1 MSVSTAET
9 SAQLRPARTRSR
21 VEVADIAVGLFR
33 VNGYEATSAT
43 DIARAAGVSRS
54 TFFRQFRS
62 KEDVIFADH
71 DELAVQIAAYFA
83 VPHDDPW
90 LAVRDAATMVFE
102 RFRERLDSVRVR
114 DLVVRDTPALRDRET
129 IMAIRYEQMFA
140 AYLRAARPD
149 VPPLTAIRYAAAVTA
164 THNYELRHLIR
175 GPGPAVSETDAA
187 TAAAPDPA
195 TDPAT
200 DAATDAAAD
209 AAHAATDAAHAAT
222 DAAHAAT
229 DAAPDP
235 ATEPATDAATDAA
248 ADAAHA
254 AHLAEE
260 LAAELREVGRLFHP
274 DSAHATAPPPA
285 DLQEPAAVAP
295 AELVVAVFPGTISPD
310 ELSREVAR
318 ALGGRLAERAPGPG
332 AVAAPRMQDQAVA
345 EAPTAS

>member
-83 VPHDDPW
+83 VQHDDPW

-140 AYLRAARPD
+140 AYLRAARPE

-164 THNYELRHLIR
+164 THNYELRRLIR
-175 GPGPAVSETDAA
+175 GPGPAVSKTDAV
-187 TAAAPDPA
+187 TA
-195 TDPAT
+195 
-200 DAATDAAAD
+200 AAAD
-209 AAHAATDAAHAAT
+209 AAPGAAAG
-222 DAAHAAT
+222 
-229 DAAPDP
+229 
-235 ATEPATDAATDAA
+235 AA

-254 AHLAEE
+254 AHLAKE
-260 LAAELREVGRLFHP
+260 LATELREVGRLFHP
-274 DSAHATAPPPA
+274 DATHAPTPPPA
-285 DLQEPAAVAP
+285 DLQQAAAESP
-295 AELVVAVFPGTISPD
+295 AELVVAVFPGTITPD

-318 ALGGRLAERAPGPG
+318 ALGGLLAERAAGPG
-332 AVAAPRMQDQAVA
+332 AVGASQTQDQAVA

>member
-9 SAQLRPARTRSR
+9 SAPLRPARTRSR

-83 VPHDDPW
+83 VRHDDPW

-114 DLVVRDTPALRDRET
+114 DLVVRDTPTLRDRET

-140 AYLRAARPD
+140 AYLRSARPE

-164 THNYELRHLIR
+164 THNYELRRLIR
-175 GPGPAVSETDAA
+175 GAAPTSSRADAASGAEPDPAA
-187 TAAAPDPA
+187 TAATVSAAESEASAEPGAERGSTIGAEP
-195 TDPAT
+195 
-200 DAATDAAAD
+200 DAARDAARD
-209 AAHAATDAAHAAT
+209 A
-222 DAAHAAT
+222 
-229 DAAPDP
+229 
-235 ATEPATDAATDAA
+235 E
-248 ADAAHA
+248 HA

-260 LAAELREVGRLFHP
+260 LAAELRAVGRLFHP
-274 DSAHATAPPPA
+274 DAASTRARQPA
-285 DLQEPAAVAP
+285 DGHQPAGEAP

-318 ALGGRLAERAPGPG
+318 ALGGRRAAHTSGP
-332 AVAAPRMQDQAVA
+332 A
-345 EAPTAS
+345 T

>member
-1 MSVSTAET
+1 MSVPAAEVP
-9 SAQLRPARTRSR
+9 ARPRPARSRSR
-21 VEVADIAVGLFR
+21 VEVADIAVRLFR
-33 VNGYEATSAT
+33 TNGYEATTAS

-83 VPHDDPW
+83 VRHDDPW

-114 DLVVRDTPALRDRET
+114 DLVVRDTPTLRDRET

-140 AYLRAARPD
+140 AYLRSSRPE

-164 THNYELRHLIR
+164 THNYELRRLIR
-175 GPGPAVSETDAA
+175 GAAPASSRADAA
-187 TAAAPDPA
+187 SGAEPDPA
-195 TDPAT
+195 AAAAT
-200 DAATDAAAD
+200 VSAAESGASAEPGAERGSTIGAEPDAATDA
-209 AAHAATDAAHAAT
+209 
-222 DAAHAAT
+222 
-229 DAAPDP
+229 
-235 ATEPATDAATDAA
+235 E
-248 ADAAHA
+248 HA
-254 AHLAEE
+254 AHLAAE

-274 DSAHATAPPPA
+274 DAASTRVRQPA
-285 DLQEPAAVAP
+285 DGHQPAGEAP

-318 ALGGRLAERAPGPG
+318 ALGGRRAAHTSGP
-332 AVAAPRMQDQAVA
+332 A
-345 EAPTAS
+345 T

>member
-1 MSVSTAET
+1 MSVPAEA
-9 SAQLRPARTRSR
+9 SAESRPTRTRSR
-21 VEVADIAVGLFR
+21 VEVADIAVRLFR
-33 VNGYEATSAT
+33 TNGYEATTAT

-83 VPHDDPW
+83 VRHDDPW

-114 DLVVRDTPALRDRET
+114 DLVVRDTPTLRDRET

-140 AYLRAARPD
+140 AYLRSARPE
-149 VPPLTAIRYAAAVTA
+149 VPPLAAIRYAAAVTA
-164 THNYELRHLIR
+164 THNYELRRLIR
-175 GPGPAVSETDAA
+175 GAASPSSRADAASGAEPDHAAAAATVSAAESEASAEPGAERGSAIGAEPDAARDAETDAA
-187 TAAAPDPA
+187 R
-195 TDPAT
+195 
-200 DAATDAAAD
+200 DA
-209 AAHAATDAAHAAT
+209 
-222 DAAHAAT
+222 
-229 DAAPDP
+229 
-235 ATEPATDAATDAA
+235 E
-248 ADAAHA
+248 HA

-274 DSAHATAPPPA
+274 DAASTRVRQPA
-285 DLQEPAAVAP
+285 DGHQPAGEAP

-318 ALGGRLAERAPGPG
+318 ALGGRRAAHTSGP
-332 AVAAPRMQDQAVA
+332 A
-345 EAPTAS
+345 T

>member
-9 SAQLRPARTRSR
+9 SAPLRSARTRSR

-71 DELAVQIAAYFA
+71 DELAVQIAEYFA

-129 IMAIRYEQMFA
+129 IMAIRYEQMFG

-164 THNYELRHLIR
+164 THNYELRRLIR
-175 GPGPAVSETDAA
+175 GPGPAVSETDAV
-187 TAAAPDPA
+187 TAAAA
-195 TDPAT
+195 
-200 DAATDAAAD
+200 DAAPGAAADVAADAAAD
-209 AAHAATDAAHAAT
+209 AAPDAAAG
-222 DAAHAAT
+222 
-229 DAAPDP
+229 
-235 ATEPATDAATDAA
+235 AA

-254 AHLAEE
+254 AHLAKE
-260 LAAELREVGRLFHP
+260 LATELCEVGRLFHP
-274 DSAHATAPPPA
+274 DATHAPTPPPA
-285 DLQEPAAVAP
+285 DLQQAAAESP
-295 AELVVAVFPGTISPD
+295 AELVVAVFPGTITPD

-318 ALGGRLAERAPGPG
+318 ALGGLLAERAAGPG
-332 AVAAPRMQDQAVA
+332 AVGASQTQDQAVA